1 MRGIRNVF
9 KDFLISI
16 MSNFYAI
23 QNAYT
28 QIAFEKPLRN
38 GVKEDFALME
48 FLCKHQEL
56 QFYTILSTKTF
67 HKTFG

>member
-1 MRGIRNVF
+1 MRGIKSIF

-38 GVKEDFALME
+38 GVKQDFALME

-56 QFYTILSTKTF
+56 QFYTILSA
-67 HKTFG
+67 

>member
-1 MRGIRNVF
+1 MRGIKSIF

-38 GVKEDFALME
+38 GVKEDFALTLLAYSAL
-48 FLCKHQEL
+48 FQL
-56 QFYTILSTKTF
+56 
-67 HKTFG
+67 